1 MIYCMADIHGAYDR
15 YLEMLR
21 LIRFS
26 DEDTL
31 YVIGDVIDRG
41 AQGIETVL
49 DLMGRSNV
57 ILLRG
62 NHEQMCLDDLHR
74 HIWDARAL
82 WQKNGGSRTR
92 SDLLYKRTPVV
103 RSRILHYFL
112 HAPTCVDV
120 EVNGRM
126 SFIKVHDLLD
136 TLEEEVKEKT
146 GVIITLHGDPVSD
159 DQDIRQLRKIIK
171 KTTDL
176 YDGFSYHDLHY
187 NKNLACYHVD
197 ISIPYS
203 YDLKKNDII
212 AEITR
217 QVREYNKDIRIQINI
232 DRH

>member
-1 MIYCMADIHGAYDR
+1 MIYCMADIHGVYDR

-31 YVIGDVIDRG
+31 YGIGDVIDRG

-92 SDLLYKRTPVV
+92 SDLLYKRTPAV

-112 HAPTCVDV
+112 HAPTCADV
-120 EVNGRM
+120 EVNGRAFHLVHGFPAENDHDRM
-126 SFIKVHDLLD
+126 WGRPEPDGECPLPGVTVVVGHTPTSFL
-136 TLEEEVKEKT
+136 TGEEDRPLQIWH
-146 GVIITLHGDPVSD
+146 GNGII
-159 DQDIRQLRKIIK
+159 DIDCGCAGRSA
-171 KTTDL
+171 
-176 YDGFSYHDLHY
+176 FSR
-187 NKNLACYHVD
+187 LACLRLD
-197 ISIPYS
+197 
-203 YDLKKNDII
+203 DM
-212 AEITR
+212 AEYY
-217 QVREYNKDIRIQINI
+217 V
-232 DRH
+232 